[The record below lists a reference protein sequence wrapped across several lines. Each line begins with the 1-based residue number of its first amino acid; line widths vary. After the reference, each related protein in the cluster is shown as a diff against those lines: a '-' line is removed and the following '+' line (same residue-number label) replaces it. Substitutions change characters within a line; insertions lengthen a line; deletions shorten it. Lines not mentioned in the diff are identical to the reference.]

1 MTIAAISTAKSPAG
15 IGIVRLSG
23 DAAIS
28 LACGF
33 FRGKQSLDDPAND
46 RKLLYGHIVSEGE
59 VVDEVLAVAFRA
71 PFSYTGEDMVEIQA
85 HGSRIGLERILNC
98 FISAGAEPAKRGEF
112 TKIAFLNGKLDLT
125 EAEAII
131 DMIEAESVSA
141 QKQSA
146 RQLTGHLY
154 RKIEGFRRRIKD
166 TLAHL
171 VADIDFS
178 TEEVE
183 PVDVRALITTC
194 EAILAEMKTLES
206 TFTRGKLVQ
215 EGIATAIVGKPN
227 VGKSSFLNKMLRED
241 KAIVTDIPGTTRDVL
256 EASYSLDGIHLRIQ
270 DTAGIRK
277 TEDTIEQIGIE
288 RAMASMEEADLII
301 ALFDASRP
309 LEEEDME
316 IIERIKNKRVICL
329 LNKQDLGSVLDK
341 EAMETYFPGAV
352 IETSFI
358 RGEGLAAVED
368 LIQSWFLSGTIEE
381 DEIQIY
387 SLRHKILLSEAV
399 ESLAKAVDDIGAGI
413 GLDLAEVYIED
424 AFLKLGEITGQTAG
438 EEVLDHVFS
447 KFCIGK

>member
-1 MTIAAISTAKSPAG
+1 MTIAAISTAKSAAG

-23 DAAIS
+23 EDAIS
-28 LACGF
+28 LADGF
-33 FRGKQSLDDPAND
+33 FKSKQELTDPAND

-154 RKIEGFRRRIKD
+154 RKIEGFRTRIKD

-183 PVDVRALITTC
+183 PVDISALVTTC
-194 EAILAEMKTLES
+194 EGILKEMRVLEG
-206 TFTRGKLVQ
+206 TFSRGKMIQ

-270 DTAGIRK
+270 DTAGIRE
-277 TEDTIEQIGIE
+277 TDDTIEQIGIE
-288 RAMASMEEADLII
+288 RAMASMEEADLVI

-309 LEEEDME
+309 LEDMDFE
-316 IIERIKNKRVICL
+316 IIKRIKDKRVICL
-329 LNKQDLGSVLDK
+329 LNKQDLGAVLDK
-341 EAMETYFPGAV
+341 KTMEAHFPGAV

-368 LIQSWFLSGTIEE
+368 LIQSWFLSGTIEG

>member
-23 DAAIS
+23 EEAIS
-28 LACGF
+28 LASGF
-33 FRGKQSLDDPAND
+33 FQGKQSLTNPAND
-46 RKLLYGHIVSEGE
+46 RKLLYGHIVSGGE

-85 HGSRIGLERILNC
+85 HGSRIGLERILSC
-98 FISAGAEPAKRGEF
+98 FIAAGAEPAKRGEF

-154 RKIEGFRRRIKD
+154 RKIEDFRRRIKD

-178 TEEVE
+178 SEEVE
-183 PVDVRALITTC
+183 PVDVSALVTTC
-194 EAILAEMKTLES
+194 EGILDEMKALES
-206 TFTRGKLVQ
+206 TFTRGKMVQ

-309 LEEEDME
+309 LDEEDLD
-316 IIERIKNKRVICL
+316 IIERIKDKRVICL

-341 EAMETYFPGAV
+341 KAMEAYFPGAV

-358 RGEGLAAVED
+358 RDEGLVAVED
-368 LIQSWFLSGTIEE
+368 LIESWFLTGTLEE

-387 SLRHKILLSEAV
+387 SLRHKLLLTEAV
-399 ESLAKAVDDIGAGI
+399 ESLGKAVEDIRSGI

>member
-23 DAAIS
+23 DSAIS
-28 LACGF
+28 LASGF
-33 FRGKQSLDDPAND
+33 FQGKQSLADPANN
-46 RKLLYGHIVSEGE
+46 RKLLYGHIVSENE
-59 VVDEVLAVAFRA
+59 VVDEVLAVAFHA

-131 DMIEAESVSA
+131 DMIEAESISA

-154 RKIEGFRRRIKD
+154 RKIEGFRMGIKD

-183 PVDVRALITTC
+183 PVDVSALITTC
-194 EAILAEMKTLES
+194 EGILSEMKALES

-277 TEDTIEQIGIE
+277 TDDTIEQIGIE

-309 LEEEDME
+309 LDEEDME
-316 IIERIKNKRVICL
+316 IIERIKDKRVICL

-341 EAMETYFPGAV
+341 KSMEAYFPGAV

-358 RGEGLAAVED
+358 RDEGLAAVED
-368 LIQSWFLSGTIEE
+368 LIESWFLSGTIEE

-387 SLRHKILLSEAV
+387 SLRHKLLLAEAV
-399 ESLAKAVDDIGAGI
+399 ESLSKAVEDIRSGI

-424 AFLKLGEITGQTAG
+424 AFLKLGEITGQTAS

>member
-23 DAAIS
+23 EEAIS
-28 LACGF
+28 LASGF
-33 FRGKQSLDDPAND
+33 FQGKQSLTNPAND

-98 FISAGAEPAKRGEF
+98 FIGAGAEPAKRGEF

-154 RKIEGFRRRIKD
+154 RKIEDFRTRIKD

-183 PVDVRALITTC
+183 PVDVSALVTTC
-194 EAILAEMKTLES
+194 EEILAEMKALES

-277 TEDTIEQIGIE
+277 TDDAIEQIGIE

-309 LEEEDME
+309 LDEEDLD
-316 IIERIKNKRVICL
+316 IIERIKDKRVICL
-329 LNKQDLGSVLDK
+329 LNKQDLGAVLDK
-341 EAMETYFPGAV
+341 KTMEAHFPGAV

-358 RGEGLAAVED
+358 RDEGLVAVED
-368 LIQSWFLSGTIEE
+368 LIESWFLTGTLEE

-387 SLRHKILLSEAV
+387 SLRHKLLLTEAV
-399 ESLAKAVDDIGAGI
+399 ESLTKAVEDIRSGI